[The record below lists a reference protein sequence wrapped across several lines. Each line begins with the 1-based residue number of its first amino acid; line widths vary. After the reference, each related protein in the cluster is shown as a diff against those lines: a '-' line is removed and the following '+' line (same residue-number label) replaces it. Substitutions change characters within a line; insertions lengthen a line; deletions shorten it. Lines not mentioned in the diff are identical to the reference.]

1 MCFPKEPA
9 VRRALQNMKG
19 VHDRSDDFEKFDA
32 QDLDALRTE
41 VRRLMVVAGAKFLA
55 RHMRGFW
62 KAASDVAQRMWAN
75 R

>member
-19 VHDRSDDFEKFDA
+19 VHDRFDDFEKFDA
-32 QDLDALRTE
+32 QDLDAMRTE
-41 VRRLMVVAGAKFLA
+41 VRRLMVFAGAKFLA
-55 RHMRGFW
+55 TRMRGIW
-62 KAASDVAQRMWAN
+62 KGTSDVAQRIWAN

>member
-9 VRRALQNMKG
+9 VRRALHNMKG

-32 QDLDALRTE
+32 QDLDAMRTE
-41 VRRLMVVAGAKFLA
+41 VRRLMVFAGAKFLVT
-55 RHMRGFW
+55 RMRGIW
-62 KAASDVAQRMWAN
+62 KAASDVAQRIWVN

>member
-9 VRRALQNMKG
+9 VRRALQNMRG

-32 QDLDALRTE
+32 QDLDAMRTE
-41 VRRLMVVAGAKFLA
+41 VRRLLVFADAKFLA
-55 RHMRGFW
+55 TRMRGIW
-62 KAASDVAQRMWAN
+62 KATSDVAQRIWAN